1 MNNDLPN
8 NSFLP
13 ISNLARVFNNTSA
26 TYKYYWFLAIIDCVE
41 ENQNEID
48 KEKLFI
54 KMMSIPWY
62 TVNYF
67 HVSFGSQ
74 DLIQQTIVELIKI
87 TGLSISEKK
96 STIEK
101 RLKDSTNFNIKKLIN
116 HFDKNV
122 PHWFLSPWYPGS
134 KRNEIY
140 ALSKEF
146 INKPIYS
153 LYSEKI
159 IINEEWFDYLQK
171 HSKILKNFCY
181 WNLSL
186 FLQVRNPNVPDIPNK
201 LIRPAKRNSLSQ
213 QRNNY
218 WSKYLNIK
226 KNVTCIF
233 TGKLLHVDNYALD
246 HFIPF
251 AFVSHDLL
259 WNLIPIDSN
268 FNSSKS
274 DRLPSL
280 DQHFNSFFDLQ
291 KDAFIT
297 LSQTE
302 NIKKFKEDYYTIFP
316 TLNHEGDFD
325 RIKFK
330 NVISPLISIAEN
342 NGFKHLVYE
351 S

>member
-1 MNNDLPN
+1 MNNLPGHN
-8 NSFLP
+8 FLP

-26 TYKYYWFLAIIDCVE
+26 TYKYYWFLAMIDCVE

-74 DLIQQTIVELIKI
+74 DLIQQTIDELIKI

-96 STIEK
+96 STIESK
-101 RLKDSTNFNIKKLIN
+101 LKVTTNSHIKKLIY

-134 KRNEIY
+134 TRNEIY
-140 ALSKEF
+140 ALSKE
-146 INKPIYS
+146 IVNTPIYS
-153 LYSEKI
+153 LYSDKI
-159 IINEEWFDYLQK
+159 IINDGWFDYLQR

-201 LIRPAKRNSLSQ
+201 LIRPAKRNSLKQ

-218 WSKYLNIK
+218 WSKYLRIR

-233 TGKLLHVDNYALD
+233 TGKLLTEYNYALD

-259 WNLIPIDSN
+259 WNLIPIDSS

-280 DQHFNSFFDLQ
+280 DQHFDSFFDLQ

-297 LSQTE
+297 LSQTG
-302 NIKKFKEDYYTIFP
+302 NIKKFKEDYFTIFP
-316 TLNHEGDFD
+316 ILNNEGDFD
-325 RIKFK
+325 KVKFK

-342 NGFKHLVYE
+342 NGFQHLAYE

>member
-280 DQHFNSFFDLQ
+280 VQHFNSFFDLQ